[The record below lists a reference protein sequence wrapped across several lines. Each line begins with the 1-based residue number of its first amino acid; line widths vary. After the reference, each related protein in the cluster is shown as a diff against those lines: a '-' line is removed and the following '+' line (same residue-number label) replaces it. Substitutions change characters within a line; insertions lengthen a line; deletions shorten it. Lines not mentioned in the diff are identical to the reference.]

1 MVLCNAIDDRHIDHG
16 KGSKLASDA
25 CFLSGLRKIETILEG
40 NHQNE
45 WRPKH
50 VYHYIQWKNITPD
63 VVVDVT
69 GFIDKKLEAV
79 FAYESQ
85 FHNENSKEP
94 NTPISSTNFRDSLT
108 YRAQDLGRLIGV
120 AHGEGFTAER
130 YVAVDSLFDLI

>member
-1 MVLCNAIDDRHIDHG
+1 M
-16 KGSKLASDA
+16 
-25 CFLSGLRKIETILEG
+25 RKIETIFEG

-85 FHNENSKEP
+85 FHNEKSKEP

-108 YRAQDLGRLIGV
+108 YRAQDLGRLIGG

-130 YVAVDSLFDLI
+130 YVAVDSLFELI